1 MMRKLFVVMGLALAL
16 SWAAPAAADTI
27 LFNPEGTGA
36 AGALTIDA
44 LDQAPGNAL
53 AQDITVLTAFP
64 GQQFTLNYQANLAA
78 ANLAGNQQF
87 AQGDDGNFFTFAAV
101 FGEQV
106 DFAFGIPGV
115 TPVTLLFSE
124 AAGYP
129 LNAFN
134 MYATASAGSDLAGT
148 GFTTGQLILSGHMVD
163 LFENFTF
170 EDTNPANAVPLDQIN
185 NDDYPG
191 VTTLEG
197 IGNANIVIQI
207 DFADQGYFPGLNA
220 GGTLTFAITNTS
232 IFAPFTAADPSAKF
246 SSNAVANADIDGV
259 ASADPINAWS
269 GPNTVLNAD
278 ANTSFNVVTQVPEP
292 GLMTLLGMGVL
303 GMAVQRRR
311 GQNKKS

>member
-1 MMRKLFVVMGLALAL
+1 MRKYFGLVVALVL
-16 SWAAPAAADTI
+16 VWAGPASAASI
-27 LFNPEGTGA
+27 LFNPEGTGVN
-36 AGALTIDA
+36 GAVEIDA

-53 AQDITVLTAFP
+53 AQDITVNSAFP

-78 ANLAGNQQF
+78 ANFEGNQVF
-87 AQGDDGNFFTFAAV
+87 AQGDNGNFFTFAAV

-106 DFAFGIPGV
+106 DFAFGVPGV

-134 MYATASAGSDLAGT
+134 MYATASSGSDLSGQ

-163 LFENFTF
+163 LFETFTF
-170 EDTNPANAVPLDQIN
+170 PSTNPATAVPLDQT
-185 NDDYPG
+185 NDNDYPG
-191 VTTLEG
+191 VTTLSG
-197 IGNANIVIQI
+197 IGNAAIDIQI

-232 IFAPFTAADPSAKF
+232 IFAPFTAADPSAAF
-246 SSNAVANADIDGV
+246 SSNAVANADIPGV
-259 ASADPINAWS
+259 SSTDPINAWS

-278 ANTSFNVVTQVPEP
+278 ANTSFTTVAVPEP
-292 GLMTLLGMGVL
+292 GAMTLLGIGLL
-303 GMAVQRRR
+303 GMVVQRRR
-311 GQNKKS
+311 SHNRVN

>member
-1 MMRKLFVVMGLALAL
+1 MRKYFGLVVALL
-16 SWAAPAAADTI
+16 LVWAGPASADTI
-27 LFNPEGTGA
+27 LFNPEGTGVS
-36 AGALTIDA
+36 GAIEIDA

-53 AQDITVLTAFP
+53 AQDITVNTAFP

-78 ANLAGNQQF
+78 ANLAGNQVF
-87 AQGDDGNFFTFAAV
+87 AQGDNGNFFTFAAV

-134 MYATASAGSDLAGT
+134 MYATASAGSDLSGQ
-148 GFTTGQLILSGHMVD
+148 GFTTGTLILSGHMVD

-170 EDTNPANAVPLDQIN
+170 PSTNPASAVPLDQT
-185 NDDYPG
+185 NDNDYPG
-191 VTTLEG
+191 VTTLSG

-207 DFADQGYFPGLNA
+207 DYADQGYFPGMNT

-232 IFAPFTAADPSAKF
+232 IFAPFTAADPSAAF
-246 SSNAVANADIDGV
+246 SSNAVANADIPGV
-259 ASADPINAWS
+259 SSTDPINAWS

-278 ANTSFNVVTQVPEP
+278 ANTSFTVTQVPEP
-292 GLMTLLGMGVL
+292 GLMTLLGMGML
-303 GMAVQRRR
+303 GIVVQRRR
-311 GQNKKS
+311 AQNRVN